1 MRTLPLALAA
11 FLATGAAAHAQDV
24 RGVIDNLNRA
34 LNPQQQ
40 QQEIQRDRDRSAR
53 PDEDRY
59 WRDYYGN
66 RDDWRDRA
74 SRDYGYRGE
83 SRDSDRQQSAR
94 YDQRDLDRLFHS
106 EGARQVELDQLSN
119 SDRQRYENA
128 TPGERR
134 RWDDEFADN
143 ARQRWQRM
151 SESDRRRYV
160 EDVQQAD
167 RGGRGMSGSS
177 SDYRRR

>member
-1 MRTLPLALAA
+1 MRTVPIAIAALLAS
-11 FLATGAAAHAQDV
+11 GVAAHAQDV

-40 QQEIQRDRDRSAR
+40 QEPQRDRDRQTR
-53 PDEDRY
+53 GDEESY

-74 SRDYGYRGE
+74 GRDYGYRG
-83 SRDSDRQQSAR
+83 RDDARGGQQTRYSD
-94 YDQRDLDRLFHS
+94 RDLDRLFNS
-106 EGARQVELDQLSN
+106 DGARRVEYDNLSN
-119 SDRQRYENA
+119 ADRRRYDNA
-128 TPGERR
+128 TPNERQ

-151 SESDRRRYV
+151 SDAERSHYV
-160 EDVQQAD
+160 DDVQRAD
-167 RGGRGMSGSS
+167 SRMSGSS
-177 SDYRRR
+177 SPSSDARRR